1 MLIKPAF
8 SPSAKDILRDRYLWR
23 DENRNPVEKPEEM
36 LVRVAKNVAA
46 AERTLAEQYKWTDEF
61 YEIMATLRFLPN
73 SPTLMNAGR
82 PAPHG
87 QLAACFVIGIEDSME
102 SICEALRKQMLIHKS
117 GGGTGFN
124 FSKLRREGAKVNSTN
139 GRASGPVSFMGL
151 FDKATETV
159 QQGGMRRGANMGI
172 LNIDHPDIRKF
183 IHCKD
188 KDGTITNFNISVGVF
203 DDFMEKAVADPHGE
217 EAALLEENGYLRE
230 RNGKYETTFIIS
242 ESADSAWRPGDPGI
256 IFLDAINRGNTTP
269 NLGELM
275 STNPCG
281 ESPLYPN
288 EACNLGS
295 INIASMVKDGKFDF
309 ETLKQVT
316 AVATRFLDDV
326 IDVNHYPLPEIA
338 EAVKL
343 TRKIGLGVMGWADL
357 LFQLRI
363 AYDSEEA
370 YALAAEIMGTIQN
383 TAHETSVALG
393 KEKGIPEPLAHLG
406 RRNATLTCIAPT
418 GTIALLAN
426 CSSGIEPLF
435 ALEHTRVRTQI
446 DGTKVVMKQRNRY
459 YEQAIK
465 EGLPEDVMKKVFVTS
480 HDVTPTAHV
489 RTQGVF
495 QRYTDLAV
503 SKTVNLRHE
512 CCVRDVLDAYILAW
526 KEGCKGITAYRDG
539 SKSSQVLYR
548 KEDEKKAESLTESAN
563 APKEAEPV
571 PVMAGAPAAAPRF
584 RFVLKRPK
592 D

>member
-1 MLIKPAF
+1 MIIKPAF

-23 DENRNPVEKPEEM
+23 DENRNPIEKPEQM
-36 LVRVAKNVAA
+36 LERVAKHVAG
-46 AERTLAEQYKWTDEF
+46 AESSLAMQYKWADEF
-61 YEIMATLRFLPN
+61 YDVMAKLLFLPN
-73 SPTLMNAGR
+73 SPTLMNSGR

-87 QLAACFVIGIEDSME
+87 QLAACFVIGVEDSME
-102 SICEALRKQMLIHKS
+102 GICEALRKQMLIHKS

-124 FSKLRREGAKVNSTN
+124 FSKLRSEGAKVNSTN

-203 DDFMEKAVADPHGE
+203 DDFMEKVNSNPRGE
-217 EAALLEENGYLRE
+217 EAALLAE
-230 RNGKYETTFIIS
+230 I
-242 ESADSAWRPGDPGI
+242 ADSAWRTGDPGI

-269 NLGELM
+269 NLGELT

-295 INIASMVKDGKFDF
+295 INIAKMVKEGAFDY
-309 ETLKQVT
+309 ELLGEVS

-363 AYDSEEA
+363 PYDSKEA
-370 YALAAEIMGTIQN
+370 YELAENIMRTIQQR
-383 TAHETSVALG
+383 AHETSVALG
-393 KEKGIPEPLAHLG
+393 KEKGIPETLAHLG

-435 ALEHTRVRTQI
+435 ALEHTRVRTQT
-446 DGTKVVMKQRNRY
+446 DGTKVIMKQVNRY
-459 YEQAIK
+459 YEQAQR
-465 EGLPEDVMKKVFVTS
+465 EGLPEEVMKRVFVTS
-480 HDVTPTAHV
+480 HDVSPSAHV
-489 RTQGVF
+489 RMQGVF

-503 SKTVNLRHE
+503 SKTVNLCHE
-512 CCVRDVLDAYILAW
+512 CSVQDVLDAYTLAW
-526 KEGCKGITAYRDG
+526 REGCKGITVYRDG

-548 KEDEKKAESLTESAN
+548 KEDEKKAEEDSTQKS
-563 APKEAEPV
+563 APKGEPV
-571 PVMAGAPAAAPRF
+571 PVMAAARP
-584 RFVLKRPK
+584 RFVLKRPQ
-592 D
+592 

>member
-1 MLIKPAF
+1 MIIKPAF

-23 DENRNPVEKPEEM
+23 DENRNPIEKPEQM
-36 LVRVAKNVAA
+36 LERVAKHVAG
-46 AERTLAEQYKWTDEF
+46 AESNLAMQYKWADEF
-61 YEIMATLRFLPN
+61 YDVMEKLLFLPN
-73 SPTLMNAGR
+73 SPTLMNSGR

-87 QLAACFVIGIEDSME
+87 QLAACFVIGVEDSME
-102 SICEALRKQMLIHKS
+102 GICEALRKQMLIHKS

-124 FSKLRREGAKVNSTN
+124 FSKLRSEGAKVNSTN

-203 DDFMEKAVADPHGE
+203 DDFMEKVNSDPRGE
-217 EAALLEENGYLRE
+217 EAALLAE
-230 RNGKYETTFIIS
+230 I
-242 ESADSAWRPGDPGI
+242 ADSAWRTGDPGI

-269 NLGELM
+269 NLGELT

-295 INIASMVKDGKFDF
+295 INIAKMVKEGAFDY
-309 ETLKQVT
+309 ELLGEVSS
-316 AVATRFLDDV
+316 VATRFLDDV

-363 AYDSEEA
+363 PYDSKEA
-370 YALAAEIMGTIQN
+370 YELAENIMRTIQQR
-383 TAHETSVALG
+383 AHETSVALG
-393 KEKGIPEPLAHLG
+393 KEKGIPETLAHLG

-435 ALEHTRVRTQI
+435 ALEHTRVRTQT
-446 DGTKVVMKQRNRY
+446 DGTKVIMKQVNRY
-459 YEQAIK
+459 YEQAQK
-465 EGLPEDVMKKVFVTS
+465 EGLPEEVMKRVFVTS
-480 HDVTPTAHV
+480 HDVSPSAHV
-489 RTQGVF
+489 RMQGVF

-503 SKTVNLRHE
+503 SKTVNLCHE
-512 CCVRDVLDAYILAW
+512 CSVQDVLDAYTLAW
-526 KEGCKGITAYRDG
+526 REGCKGITVYRDG

-548 KEDEKKAESLTESAN
+548 KEDEKKAEEESTQKS
-563 APKEAEPV
+563 APKGEPV
-571 PVMAGAPAAAPRF
+571 PVMAAARP
-584 RFVLKRPK
+584 RFVLKRPQ
-592 D
+592 

>member
-217 EAALLEENGYLRE
+217 EAALLEE
-230 RNGKYETTFIIS
+230 I
-242 ESADSAWRPGDPGI
+242 ADSAWRTGDPGI

-357 LFQLRI
+357 LF
-363 AYDSEEA
+363 
-370 YALAAEIMGTIQN
+370 
-383 TAHETSVALG
+383 
-393 KEKGIPEPLAHLG
+393 
-406 RRNATLTCIAPT
+406 
-418 GTIALLAN
+418 
-426 CSSGIEPLF
+426 
-435 ALEHTRVRTQI
+435 
-446 DGTKVVMKQRNRY
+446 
-459 YEQAIK
+459 
-465 EGLPEDVMKKVFVTS
+465 
-480 HDVTPTAHV
+480 
-489 RTQGVF
+489 
-495 QRYTDLAV
+495 
-503 SKTVNLRHE
+503 
-512 CCVRDVLDAYILAW
+512 
-526 KEGCKGITAYRDG
+526 
-539 SKSSQVLYR
+539 
-548 KEDEKKAESLTESAN
+548 
-563 APKEAEPV
+563 
-571 PVMAGAPAAAPRF
+571 
-584 RFVLKRPK
+584 
-592 D
+592 

>member
-1 MLIKPAF
+1 MIIKPAF

-23 DENRNPVEKPEEM
+23 DENRNPIEKPEQM
-36 LVRVAKNVAA
+36 LERVAKHVAG
-46 AERTLAEQYKWTDEF
+46 AESSLAMQYKWADEF
-61 YEIMATLRFLPN
+61 YDVMAKLLFLPN
-73 SPTLMNAGR
+73 SPTLMNSGR

-87 QLAACFVIGIEDSME
+87 QLAACFVIGVEDSME
-102 SICEALRKQMLIHKS
+102 GICEALRKQMLIHKS

-124 FSKLRREGAKVNSTN
+124 FSKLRSEGAKVNSTN

-203 DDFMEKAVADPHGE
+203 DDFMEKVNSDPRGE
-217 EAALLEENGYLRE
+217 EAALLAE
-230 RNGKYETTFIIS
+230 I
-242 ESADSAWRPGDPGI
+242 ADSAWRTGDPGI

-269 NLGELM
+269 NLGELT

-295 INIASMVKDGKFDF
+295 INIAKMVKEGAFDY
-309 ETLKQVT
+309 ELLGEVS

-363 AYDSEEA
+363 PYDSKEA
-370 YALAAEIMGTIQN
+370 YELAENIMRTIQQR
-383 TAHETSVALG
+383 AHETSVALG
-393 KEKGIPEPLAHLG
+393 KEKGIPETLAHLG

-435 ALEHTRVRTQI
+435 ALEHTRVRTQT
-446 DGTKVVMKQRNRY
+446 DGTKVIMKQVNRY
-459 YEQAIK
+459 YEQAQR
-465 EGLPEDVMKKVFVTS
+465 EGLPEEVMKRVFVTS
-480 HDVTPTAHV
+480 HDVSPSAHV
-489 RTQGVF
+489 RMQGVF

-512 CCVRDVLDAYILAW
+512 CSVQDVLDAYTLAW
-526 KEGCKGITAYRDG
+526 REGCKGITVYRDG

-548 KEDEKKAESLTESAN
+548 KEDEKKAEEESTQKS
-563 APKEAEPV
+563 APKGEPV
-571 PVMAGAPAAAPRF
+571 PVMAAARP
-584 RFVLKRPK
+584 RFVLKRPQ
-592 D
+592 

>member
-1 MLIKPAF
+1 MIIKPAF

-23 DENRNPVEKPEEM
+23 DENRNPIEKPEQM
-36 LVRVAKNVAA
+36 LERVAKHVAG
-46 AERTLAEQYKWTDEF
+46 AESSLAMQYKWADEF
-61 YEIMATLRFLPN
+61 YDVMAKLLFLPN
-73 SPTLMNAGR
+73 SPTLMNSGR

-87 QLAACFVIGIEDSME
+87 QLAACFVIGVEDSME
-102 SICEALRKQMLIHKS
+102 GICEALRKQMLIHKS

-124 FSKLRREGAKVNSTN
+124 FSKLRSEGAKVNSTN

-203 DDFMEKAVADPHGE
+203 DDFMEKVNSDPRGE
-217 EAALLEENGYLRE
+217 EAALLAEIAN
-230 RNGKYETTFIIS
+230 
-242 ESADSAWRPGDPGI
+242 SAWRTGDPGI

-269 NLGELM
+269 NLGELT

-295 INIASMVKDGKFDF
+295 INIAKMVKEGAFDY
-309 ETLKQVT
+309 ELLGEVS

-363 AYDSEEA
+363 PYDSKEA
-370 YALAAEIMGTIQN
+370 YELAENIMRTIQQR
-383 TAHETSVALG
+383 AHETSVALG
-393 KEKGIPEPLAHLG
+393 KEKGIPETLAHLG

-435 ALEHTRVRTQI
+435 ALEHTRVRTQT
-446 DGTKVVMKQRNRY
+446 DGTKVIMKQVNRY
-459 YEQAIK
+459 YEQAQK
-465 EGLPEDVMKKVFVTS
+465 EGLPEEVMKRVFVTS
-480 HDVTPTAHV
+480 HDVSPSAHV
-489 RTQGVF
+489 RMQGVF

-503 SKTVNLRHE
+503 SKTVNLCHE
-512 CCVRDVLDAYILAW
+512 CSVQDVLDAYTLAW
-526 KEGCKGITAYRDG
+526 REGCKGITVYRDG

-548 KEDEKKAESLTESAN
+548 KEDEKKAEEESTQKS
-563 APKEAEPV
+563 APKGEPV
-571 PVMAGAPAAAPRF
+571 PVMAAARP
-584 RFVLKRPK
+584 RFVLKRPQ
-592 D
+592 

>member
-1 MLIKPAF
+1 MIIKPAF

-23 DENRNPVEKPEEM
+23 DENRNPIEKPEQM
-36 LVRVAKNVAA
+36 LERVAKHVAG
-46 AERTLAEQYKWTDEF
+46 AESSLAMQYKWADEF
-61 YEIMATLRFLPN
+61 YDVMAKLLFLPN
-73 SPTLMNAGR
+73 SPTLMNSGR

-87 QLAACFVIGIEDSME
+87 QLAACFVIGVEDSME
-102 SICEALRKQMLIHKS
+102 GICEALRKQMLIHKS

-124 FSKLRREGAKVNSTN
+124 FSKLRSEGAKVNSTN

-203 DDFMEKAVADPHGE
+203 DDFMEKVNSDPRGE
-217 EAALLEENGYLRE
+217 EAALLAEIAN
-230 RNGKYETTFIIS
+230 
-242 ESADSAWRPGDPGI
+242 SAWRTGDPGI

-269 NLGELM
+269 NLGELT

-295 INIASMVKDGKFDF
+295 INIAKMVKEGAFDY
-309 ETLKQVT
+309 ELLGEVS

-363 AYDSEEA
+363 PYDSKEA
-370 YALAAEIMGTIQN
+370 YELAENIMRTIQQR
-383 TAHETSVALG
+383 AHETSVALG
-393 KEKGIPEPLAHLG
+393 KEKGIPETLAHLG

-435 ALEHTRVRTQI
+435 ALEHTRVRTQT
-446 DGTKVVMKQRNRY
+446 DGTKVIMKQVNRY
-459 YEQAIK
+459 YEQAQR
-465 EGLPEDVMKKVFVTS
+465 EGLPEEVMKRVFVTS
-480 HDVTPTAHV
+480 HDVSPSAHV
-489 RTQGVF
+489 RMQGVF

-503 SKTVNLRHE
+503 SKTVNLCHE
-512 CCVRDVLDAYILAW
+512 CSVQDVLDAYTLAW
-526 KEGCKGITAYRDG
+526 REGCKGITVYRDG

-548 KEDEKKAESLTESAN
+548 KEDEKKAEEESTQKS
-563 APKEAEPV
+563 APKGEPV
-571 PVMAGAPAAAPRF
+571 PVMAAARP
-584 RFVLKRPK
+584 RFVLKRPQ
-592 D
+592 

>member
-1 MLIKPAF
+1 MIIKPAF

-23 DENRNPVEKPEEM
+23 DENRNPIEKPEQM
-36 LVRVAKNVAA
+36 LERVAKHVAG
-46 AERTLAEQYKWTDEF
+46 AESSLAMQYKWADEF
-61 YEIMATLRFLPN
+61 YDVMAKLLFLPN
-73 SPTLMNAGR
+73 SPTLMNSGR

-87 QLAACFVIGIEDSME
+87 QLAACFVIGVEDSME
-102 SICEALRKQMLIHKS
+102 GICEALRKQMLIHKS

-124 FSKLRREGAKVNSTN
+124 FSKLRSEGAKVNSTN

-188 KDGTITNFNISVGVF
+188 KDGSITNFNISVGVF
-203 DDFMEKAVADPHGE
+203 DDFMEKVNSDPRGE
-217 EAALLEENGYLRE
+217 EAALLAE
-230 RNGKYETTFIIS
+230 I
-242 ESADSAWRPGDPGI
+242 ADSAWRTGDPGI

-269 NLGELM
+269 NLGELT

-295 INIASMVKDGKFDF
+295 INIAKMVKEGAFDY
-309 ETLKQVT
+309 ELLGEVS

-363 AYDSEEA
+363 PYDSKEA
-370 YALAAEIMGTIQN
+370 YELAENIMRTIQQR
-383 TAHETSVALG
+383 AHETSVALG
-393 KEKGIPEPLAHLG
+393 KEKGIPETLARLG

-435 ALEHTRVRTQI
+435 ALEHTRVRTQT
-446 DGTKVVMKQRNRY
+446 DGTKVIMKQVNRY
-459 YEQAIK
+459 YEQAQR
-465 EGLPEDVMKKVFVTS
+465 EGLPEEVMKRVFVTS
-480 HDVTPTAHV
+480 HDVSPSAHV
-489 RTQGVF
+489 RMQGVF

-503 SKTVNLRHE
+503 SKTVNLCHE
-512 CCVRDVLDAYILAW
+512 CSVQDVLDAYTLAW
-526 KEGCKGITAYRDG
+526 REGCKGITVYRDG

-548 KEDEKKAESLTESAN
+548 KEDEKKAEEESTQKS
-563 APKEAEPV
+563 APKGEPV
-571 PVMAGAPAAAPRF
+571 PVMAAARP
-584 RFVLKRPK
+584 RFVLKRPQ
-592 D
+592 

>member
-1 MLIKPAF
+1 MIIKPAF

-23 DENRNPVEKPEEM
+23 DENRNPIEKPEQM
-36 LVRVAKNVAA
+36 LERVAKHVAG
-46 AERTLAEQYKWTDEF
+46 AESSLAMQYKWADEF
-61 YEIMATLRFLPN
+61 YDVMAKLLFLPN
-73 SPTLMNAGR
+73 SPTLMNSGR

-87 QLAACFVIGIEDSME
+87 QLAACFVIGVEDSME
-102 SICEALRKQMLIHKS
+102 GICEALRKQMLIHKS

-124 FSKLRREGAKVNSTN
+124 FSKLRSEGAKVNSTN

-203 DDFMEKAVADPHGE
+203 DDFMEKVNSNPRGE
-217 EAALLEENGYLRE
+217 EAALLAE
-230 RNGKYETTFIIS
+230 I
-242 ESADSAWRPGDPGI
+242 ADSAWRTGDPGI

-269 NLGELM
+269 NLGELT

-295 INIASMVKDGKFDF
+295 INIAKMVKEGAFDY
-309 ETLKQVT
+309 ELLGEVS

-363 AYDSEEA
+363 PYDSKEA
-370 YALAAEIMGTIQN
+370 YELAENIMRTIQQR
-383 TAHETSVALG
+383 AHETSAALG
-393 KEKGIPEPLAHLG
+393 KEKGIPETLAHLG

-435 ALEHTRVRTQI
+435 ALEHTRVRTQT
-446 DGTKVVMKQRNRY
+446 DGTKVIMKQVNRY
-459 YEQAIK
+459 YEQAQK
-465 EGLPEDVMKKVFVTS
+465 EGLPEEVMKRVFVTS
-480 HDVTPTAHV
+480 HDVSPSAHV
-489 RTQGVF
+489 RMQGVF

-512 CCVRDVLDAYILAW
+512 CSVQDVLDAYTLAW
-526 KEGCKGITAYRDG
+526 REGCKGITVYRDG

-548 KEDEKKAESLTESAN
+548 KEDEKKAEEESTQKS
-563 APKEAEPV
+563 APKGEPV
-571 PVMAGAPAAAPRF
+571 PVMAAARP
-584 RFVLKRPK
+584 RFVLKRPQ
-592 D
+592 